1 VDDFWAGVSDCLE
14 MDILRFLMGVCLDDL
29 LVELLSSLLSLDDVA
44 RSDDFVWWI

>member
-1 VDDFWAGVSDCLE
+1 MDDFWAGVSDCFE

-29 LVELLSSLLSLDDVA
+29 LVELSSLSLDDDVA